1 MAKEIKIVGLG
12 AGDLNQLPFGVYRLL
27 TETKH
32 LFLRTKEHPV
42 IDELNETIT
51 YRSFDDVYEANQDFE
66 DVYRN
71 IANILLEEAE
81 VEDIVYAV
89 PGHPLVAEKT
99 VQILLTEGRQKGYT
113 IIVQGGQSF
122 IDAMFQALEIDPI
135 EGFQLV
141 DALGLES
148 EHLQL
153 RGHLIITQVYDQ
165 MVASEVKLTLMEQ
178 LPDEYKVKIVTAAGS
193 SLEQIK
199 EVPLYELD
207 REVSINNLTSIYVP
221 PVENQEIL
229 YHQFSE
235 FRKIIAKL
243 RGPNGCPWDKEQT
256 HQSLKR
262 YLIEECY
269 ELIEAIEE
277 EDIDHMIEELGDV
290 LLQVVLHAQIGE
302 DEGMFSIN
310 DVIKE
315 VADKMVRR
323 HPHVFGDMTINSTDD
338 VLSNWDKIKQ
348 GEKGGLETS
357 SILDHVSKALP
368 ALSRAYQLQKKAAKV
383 GFDWPVIEETW
394 EKVKE
399 EITEFEMELK
409 QDANGK
415 NAMQEF
421 GDVLFALINVGR
433 YYNIEPEEA
442 LISTNR
448 KFYNRFRYIETK
460 ALESGKSLQDMSLEE
475 MDHFWDEAKKID
487 KEG

>member
-66 DVYRN
+66 DVYRS

-81 VEDIVYAV
+81 VEDVVYAV

-229 YHQFSE
+229 HHQFSE

>member
-1 MAKEIKIVGLG
+1 MTKEIKIVGLG

-113 IIVQGGQSF
+113 ILVQGGQSF

-148 EHLQL
+148 ELLQL

-229 YHQFSE
+229 HHQFSE

-348 GEKGGLETS
+348 GEKGGLETK
-357 SILDHVSKALP
+357 SILDTVSKALP

-460 ALESGKSLQDMSLEE
+460 ALESGESLENMSLEE
-475 MDHFWDEAKKID
+475 MDRFWDEAKKLD

>member
-51 YRSFDDVYEANQDFE
+51 YRSFDDVYESNQDFE

-207 REVSINNLTSIYVP
+207 HEVSINNLTSIYVP

-229 YHQFSE
+229 HHQFSE

-338 VLSNWDKIKQ
+338 VLSNWDKIKR

-357 SILDHVSKALP
+357 SILDQVSRALP

-421 GDVLFALINVGR
+421 GDILFALINVGR

>member
-1 MAKEIKIVGLG
+1 MTKEIKIVGLG

-113 IIVQGGQSF
+113 ILVQGGQSF

-148 EHLQL
+148 ELLQL

-229 YHQFSE
+229 HHQFSE

-348 GEKGGLETS
+348 GEKGGLEKK
-357 SILDHVSKALP
+357 SILDTVSKALP

-460 ALESGKSLQDMSLEE
+460 ALESGESLENMSLEE
-475 MDHFWDEAKKID
+475 MDRFWDEAKKLD

>member
-1 MAKEIKIVGLG
+1 MTKEIKIVGLG

-113 IIVQGGQSF
+113 ILVQGGQSF

-148 EHLQL
+148 ELLQL

-165 MVASEVKLTLMEQ
+165 MVASEIKLTLMEQ

-229 YHQFSE
+229 HHQFSE

-348 GEKGGLETS
+348 GEKGGLEKK
-357 SILDHVSKALP
+357 SILDTVSKALP

-460 ALESGKSLQDMSLEE
+460 ALESGESLENMSLEE
-475 MDHFWDEAKKID
+475 MDRFWDEAKKLD